1 MLVISSKS
9 AYGRRRSTK
18 SFEFKP
24 APADGESKTE
34 RVDRLYMSPGG
45 PVIGWLLD
53 EAYKRG
59 ETLGAMAGKIGVTYG
74 YINQLRTGIRKTEHL
89 SQDVCEG
96 IARYLGTCTV
106 VVKLLAGRIVLR
118 DFLWPNESE
127 EVAVERAYR
136 NMRDDPKIRQVIP
149 HDLGPLSLEAKKALV
164 LIYGESSTQDPFHTR
179 ELPNILFWLQ
189 RAATAHDENEFA
201 AFKGHRD
208 TSDRSSIG
216 Q

>member
-1 MLVISSKS
+1 MLVISGKS

-18 SFEFKP
+18 PFEFKP

-59 ETLGAMAGKIGVTYG
+59 ETLGVMAGKIGVTYG
-74 YINQLRTGIRKTEHL
+74 YINQLRNGIRSTEHL
-89 SQDVCEG
+89 SQEVCEG
-96 IARYLGTCTV
+96 MARYLGTCTV
-106 VVKLLAGRIVLR
+106 VIKLLAGRIVLR

-127 EVAVERAYR
+127 EVAVERAFR
-136 NMRDDPKIRQVIP
+136 QMSDDPKIRQIIT
-149 HDLGPLSLEAKKALV
+149 HDLGHLSHEAKKALV

-189 RAATAHDENEFA
+189 RAAVAHDENEYA
-201 AFKGHRD
+201 AIAGHRD
-208 TSDRSSIG
+208 TSVRL
-216 Q
+216 

>member
-9 AYGRRRSTK
+9 ASGRRRSTK

-106 VVKLLAGRIVLR
+106 VVKLLAGRIVLK
-118 DFLWPNESE
+118 DFHWPNESE
-127 EVAVERAYR
+127 QVAVERAFR
-136 NMRDDPKIRQVIP
+136 QMNEDPKIRQVIP
-149 HDLGPLSLEAKKALV
+149 HDIGPLSHEAKKALV
-164 LIYGESSTQDPFHTR
+164 LMYGESSTQDPFHTR

-189 RAATAHDENEFA
+189 RAAVIHDESEFA
-201 AFKGHRD
+201 AIAGHRD
-208 TSDRSSIG
+208 TSARL
-216 Q
+216 